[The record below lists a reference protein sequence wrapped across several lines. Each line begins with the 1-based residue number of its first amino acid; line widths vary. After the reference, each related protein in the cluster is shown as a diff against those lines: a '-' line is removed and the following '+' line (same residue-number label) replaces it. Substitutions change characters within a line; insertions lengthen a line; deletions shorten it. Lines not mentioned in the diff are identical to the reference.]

1 MKGFM
6 IIGSTYD
13 VASSKMDSFVLHS
26 DSKPFVTEDL
36 SIAVSKAIKF
46 VKSEFAG
53 YDYVEYGHDQNEVY
67 GANDYFEVQCKV
79 IALDGSEVL
88 VEKHIKE
95 QNR

>member
-46 VKSEFAG
+46 V
-53 YDYVEYGHDQNEVY
+53 Y
-67 GANDYFEVQCKV
+67 
-79 IALDGSEVL
+79 
-88 VEKHIKE
+88 
-95 QNR
+95 